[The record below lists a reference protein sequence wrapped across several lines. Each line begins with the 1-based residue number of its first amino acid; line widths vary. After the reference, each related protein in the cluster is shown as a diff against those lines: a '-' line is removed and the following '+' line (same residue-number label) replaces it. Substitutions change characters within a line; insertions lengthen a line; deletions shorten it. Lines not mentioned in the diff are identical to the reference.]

1 MTNNYLSG
9 KEIKE
14 YILDPKKWVL
24 CRHCRFHI
32 EEDGY
37 CPQYD
42 CWTTDRVKKLT
53 DKQWDNIAKKLKF
66 TEVESIDDV
75 DVWEE
80 AKKKRIRK

>member
-14 YILDPKKWVL
+14 YILDPKECAL
-24 CRHCRFHI
+24 CRYCYD
-32 EEDGY
+32 EDDGY

-42 CWTTDRVKKLT
+42 CWATDKCKQLT
-53 DKQWDNIAKKLKF
+53 DKQWDNIARKLKF
-66 TEVESIDDV
+66 TNVESIDDV

-80 AKKKRIRK
+80 VKKKRIRK